1 MKKNIIPFSLEE
13 YNKGGYNVMTRS
25 GLKTRI
31 ICSDQKGSCY
41 PIIALTL
48 DFFEE
53 KECARC
59 YTVNGKCST
68 PGDGD
73 YLELLL
79 FKTELEDGDIVI
91 RESDSLGSFI
101 LPYRGTNKSGGI
113 LTEFYFDYIA
123 GILHTLNTIERGC
136 GKTKEYRLAN
146 EEERQKFFRALEADG
161 KYWNSEKKRI
171 ENVRCKYEI
180 KPFDRVLGRDNDN
193 DFWDIDVFKYKV
205 EDGLDYPYRCFTDNF
220 TQCIPYNEETKHLLC
235 TKEAAPE
242 KYKTW

>member
-1 MKKNIIPFSLEE
+1 MKEIIKPFSLEE
-13 YNKGGYNVMTRS
+13 YNKGGYNVETRN

-31 ICSDQKGSCY
+31 ICSDQRGSRY
-41 PIIALTL
+41 PIIALIF

-53 KECARC
+53 KECIYC
-59 YTVNGKCST
+59 YTIEGKCSIEDK
-68 PGDGD
+68 GG
-73 YLELLL
+73 YLDLLL
-79 FKTELEDGDIVI
+79 SKFEFEDGDIVI
-91 RESDSLGSFI
+91 RENTLPGSFI

-123 GILHTLNTIERGC
+123 GILHTPNTIDRGC
-136 GKTKEYRLAN
+136 GKTKEYRLAS
-146 EEERQKFFRALEADG
+146 EDEKQRFFKALKADG

-171 ENVRCKYEI
+171 ENIQCKYEL
-180 KPFDRVLGRDNDN
+180 KPFDKVLGRDNDN

-220 TQCIPYNEETKHLLC
+220 TQCIPYNEETKCLLC
-235 TKEAAPE
+235 TKEAVPE

>member
-41 PIIALTL
+41 PIIALTF

-68 PGDGD
+68 PDDGG

-79 FKTELEDGDIVI
+79 FKYEFEDGDIVI
-91 RESDSLGSFI
+91 RRNNSLGGFI

-113 LTEFYFDYIA
+113 LTESYFDYIA
-123 GILHTLNTIERGC
+123 GILHTPNTIERGC
-136 GKTKEYRLAN
+136 GKTKEYRLAS
-146 EEERQKFFRALEADG
+146 EDERQKFFKALEADG

-171 ENVRCKYEI
+171 ENIQCKYEL
-180 KPFDRVLGRDNDN
+180 KPFDKVLVR
-193 DFWDIDVFKYKV
+193 DIDTDIWDPAFFSRYI
-205 EDGLDYPYRCFTDNF
+205 ETSDYPYQSFNNMYK
-220 TQCIPYNEETKHLLC
+220 QCIPYNDETKDLLFT
-235 TKEAAPE
+235 TKSAPE

>member
-13 YNKGGYNVMTRS
+13 YNKGGYNVMTHS

-68 PGDGD
+68 PDDGD
-73 YLELLL
+73 YLELRL

-91 RESDSLGSFI
+91 RESDSLS
-101 LPYRGTNKSGGI
+101 
-113 LTEFYFDYIA
+113 
-123 GILHTLNTIERGC
+123 
-136 GKTKEYRLAN
+136 
-146 EEERQKFFRALEADG
+146 
-161 KYWNSEKKRI
+161 
-171 ENVRCKYEI
+171 
-180 KPFDRVLGRDNDN
+180 
-193 DFWDIDVFKYKV
+193 
-205 EDGLDYPYRCFTDNF
+205 
-220 TQCIPYNEETKHLLC
+220 
-235 TKEAAPE
+235 
-242 KYKTW
+242 